1 MEEQQLQRLNALT
14 AMLVLL
20 EILWLSSALLWAA
33 EGIISK
39 VQDSAGTYCHLK
51 FPAIT
56 EATLFSDRPVLKD
69 PAGATFEISSGRY
82 DYDPLGPEE
91 IRRQRFDHQRERR
104 QRHGSD

>member
-1 MEEQQLQRLNALT
+1 MQEQQLQRLNALT

-39 VQDSAGTYCHLK
+39 VPDSTGTYCHLK

-56 EATLFSDRPVLKD
+56 EATLDYPKAR
-69 PAGATFEISSGRY
+69 GRAY
-82 DYDPLGPEE
+82 RLAPTLLG
-91 IRRQRFDHQRERR
+91 
-104 QRHGSD
+104 